1 MQNDSATITDTG
13 TNVQT
18 IPQFELP
25 IPACTGFRL
34 TGHDKQRLEN
44 LAPHFN
50 IGFEVRSNVS
60 WSLYPDACNRTVEI
74 VLDAGIAHRRLLTE
88 LCSRAARWLHFALG
102 SSCRDTLL
110 GLSDCRLQRIAQ
122 LYTEASLRSDN

>member
-1 MQNDSATITDTG
+1 MQNDTSTITATG

-25 IPACTGFRL
+25 IPARTGFRL
-34 TGHDKQRLEN
+34 TVHDKQRLQN

-50 IGFEVRSNVS
+50 IGFELRSNVS
-60 WSLYPDACNRTVEI
+60 WSLYPNAHDRTGEI
-74 VLDAGIAHRRLLTE
+74 VLDADIAHRRLLTE
-88 LCSRAARWLHFALG
+88 MCSRAARWLHFALG

-110 GLSDCRLQRIAQ
+110 GLSDSRLQRIAQ
-122 LYTEASLRSDN
+122 LYTEACLRSDN

>member
-1 MQNDSATITDTG
+1 MQNNTATITDTS
-13 TNVQT
+13 TNIQT
-18 IPQFELP
+18 TFQLDM
-25 IPACTGFRL
+25 PASTGFRL
-34 TGHDKQRLEN
+34 NAHDKQRLEN

-50 IGFEVRSNVS
+50 IGFEVQSNLS
-60 WSLYPDACNRTVEI
+60 WSLYPNAHDRTGEI
-74 VLDAGIAHRRLLTE
+74 VLNAGIAHRRLLTE

-122 LYTEASLRSDN
+122 LYTEACLRSDN